1 MPLVYGFVYTSSMQ
15 YSLQM
20 MKGSHNMHI
29 YVKKIIEQYSDSA
42 GLLTPGLRTPEER
55 VQFLQNIL
63 TAFNVRLEAPLRNL
77 KTQADA
83 EEEYPEEFQAFLDNY
98 EPLRKA
104 R

>member
-1 MPLVYGFVYTSSMQ
+1 MPLACGFVYTSSMQ

-20 MKGSHNMHI
+20 MKGRRHI
-29 YVKKIIEQYSDSA
+29 YVKKIIQQYSDSA

-55 VQFLQNIL
+55 VQFLRNIP
-63 TAFNVRLEAPLRNL
+63 TAFNFMLEAPLRNL

-83 EEEYPEEFQAFLDNY
+83 EKEYPEEFQAFFDNY
-98 EPLRKA
+98 EPLRKE

>member
-15 YSLQM
+15 YSL
-20 MKGSHNMHI
+20 GLITSGVVHI
-29 YVKKIIEQYSDSA
+29 YIKKIIEQYSDSA

-55 VQFLQNIL
+55 VQFLRNVP
-63 TAFNVRLEAPLRNL
+63 TEFNVRLEAPLRNL

-83 EEEYPEEFQAFLDNY
+83 EKEYPEEFQAFLDNN